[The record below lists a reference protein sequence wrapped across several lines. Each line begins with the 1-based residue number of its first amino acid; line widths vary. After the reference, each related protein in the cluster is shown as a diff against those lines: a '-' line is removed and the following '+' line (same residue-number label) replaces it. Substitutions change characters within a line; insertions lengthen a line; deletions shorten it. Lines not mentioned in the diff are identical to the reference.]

1 MKCTKRAVADIIK
14 SRAANKFVCPS
25 ERRKESRRPEKSFFA
40 AFRLTFLK
48 FRLAN
53 LFALV
58 LVSFSFTLIL
68 LALVQYLRTRSRAAL
83 IWIGAG
89 VIFLFVFLLL
99 ASRFAVQIFGTL
111 PLALELNQ
119 FAAEKI
125 LPLFAGIVGGAAAFG
140 ILVLARKHLEFAL
153 GAAGV
158 GALILFVIVAYTSQ
172 PPPPLPEHP
181 GIEQITLP
189 EKFRV
194 QAFAS
199 DVHDPSAL
207 AFDDAGNLYYS
218 ELVDGNIV
226 RLRDADGDGVA
237 DEKKIFASGFNNP
250 RGLAWHDGALY
261 VSNRGPIDVPI
272 DPNNVFIGQINTLR
286 DTTGDGVADEN
297 KIILDNL
304 FSLDIQHS
312 NNGIAFGPDG
322 KLYIAIG
329 GPRVGQLELKDQTYW
344 YEGQAR
350 DDWQFGGVLQ
360 ANADGKNVKLFARG
374 LRNPYAVTFDAK
386 GNLFAT
392 DNGDETIPVPDGDE
406 LNLIEQGAD
415 YGYPY
420 FFGIPPAW
428 SNTRVPLFVF
438 TPHTAPTDLISYDAK
453 GFPPKFRGNLFVA
466 LYWHGLEG
474 SQYRQVVRMS
484 SDENGWTAHD
494 FIQGLDRPV
503 ALALG
508 PDGALYV
515 ADMRG
520 GKADPEFPG
529 AIYRVS
535 YQGK

>member
-1 MKCTKRAVADIIK
+1 M
-14 SRAANKFVCPS
+14 
-25 ERRKESRRPEKSFFA
+25 
-40 AFRLTFLK
+40 
-48 FRLAN
+48 AN

-58 LVSFSFTLIL
+58 LVSFLITLIL
-68 LALVQYLRTRSRAAL
+68 LSFVQYLRTRSRAAL

-119 FAAEKI
+119 FASEQV
-125 LPLFAGIVGGAAAFG
+125 LPFLAGAVGGVAAFG
-140 ILVLARKHLEFAL
+140 ILVLARKRPEFAL
-153 GAAGV
+153 GAAGIGV
-158 GALILFVIVAYTSQ
+158 LILFGIVAYTSQ

-189 EKFRV
+189 ENFRV

-226 RLRDADGDGVA
+226 RLRDTNGDGVA

-250 RGLAWHDGALY
+250 RGLAWHDGKLY
-261 VSNRGPIDVPI
+261 VSSR
-272 DPNNVFIGQINTLR
+272 GQINTLQ
-286 DTTGDGVADEN
+286 DTNDDGVADEN

-322 KLYIAIG
+322 KLYVAIG
-329 GPRVGQLELKDQTYW
+329 GPRVGQLELKDETYW
-344 YEGQAR
+344 YKGEPR

-360 ANADGKNVKLFARG
+360 ADADGKNMKLFARG

-386 GNLFAT
+386 GNMFAT

-406 LNLIEQGAD
+406 LNLIEPGAD

-453 GFPPKFRGNLFVA
+453 VFPRKFRGDLFVA

-474 SQYRQVVRMS
+474 SQYRQVVRMT

-494 FIQGLDRPV
+494 FVQGLDRPV

-508 PDGALYV
+508 PDGAMYI